1 MVCVCVVS
9 GLCVCVCSLVCVCVV
24 SGLCVCV
31 CVRVVSQVCV
41 CVSRQ
46 AYGRIAGEAALKRT
60 SPGHIPLCLYEEMF
74 LQVSLCC

>member
-31 CVRVVSQVCV
+31 CIVSQVCV